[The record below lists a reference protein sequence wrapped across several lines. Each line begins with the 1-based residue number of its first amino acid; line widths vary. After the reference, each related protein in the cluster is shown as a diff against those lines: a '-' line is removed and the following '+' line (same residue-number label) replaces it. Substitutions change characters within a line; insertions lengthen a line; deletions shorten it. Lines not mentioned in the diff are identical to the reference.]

1 MLGKR
6 KRSHTNKSGV
16 KDFFDEVIEEVP
28 ANDPGTL
35 AAKGYDSEDS
45 QD

>member
-6 KRSHTNKSGV
+6 KRTNLGKNNV
-16 KDFFDEVIEEVP
+16 QDFFNEVIEEVP

-35 AAKGYDSEDS
+35 AAKGYDS
-45 QD
+45 